1 MRRFFRSFAFA
12 LNGIRAAFKSE
23 QSFRI
28 HTLATVV
35 AIALGFYLG
44 LSATSWGFVI
54 FAVGFVLA
62 AELFNTA
69 LERLGDEAADGDQ
82 KLLVKHA
89 KDIAAAAVL
98 IAALTAIVI
107 GVLFLLVPLAQK
119 IF

>member
-12 LNGIRAAFKSE
+12 LNGIRVAFRSE

-35 AIALGFYLG
+35 AIALGFYLD
-44 LSATSWGFVI
+44 LSVTSWGFVI
-54 FAVGFVLA
+54 FAIGFVLA

-69 LERLGDEAADGDQ
+69 LERLGDEVADGEQ
-82 KLLVKHA
+82 KLLLKHA
-89 KDIAAAAVL
+89 KDVSAASVL
-98 IAALTAIVI
+98 VSALAALVI